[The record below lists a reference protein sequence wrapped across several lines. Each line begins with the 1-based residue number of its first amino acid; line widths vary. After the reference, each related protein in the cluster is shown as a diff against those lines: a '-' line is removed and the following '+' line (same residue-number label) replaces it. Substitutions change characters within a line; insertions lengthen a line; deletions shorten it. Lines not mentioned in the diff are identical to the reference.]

1 MHRNRFYSVFAIL
14 ALTFAI
20 GHAASPARA
29 QQGQGQQAQQGQQGQ
44 AAEIERLRRELEL
57 ARQQQPGQPLLVVPS
72 VQPPPAAPRIDPELP
87 MAELLPLL
95 QRVERASGKR
105 FLVDRRLGSKIYLGT
120 VDPDDVT
127 YPALLAI
134 LRINGFAAFESEGY
148 VNIVPDANIR
158 FHETRIAQTDDA
170 SIPAEE
176 FVTRVLAP
184 KNIQAT
190 VLVPILRPLMPQS
203 AHLAAH
209 LTPTNSSAGPLCE
222 RPTNHRDRS
231 PLDAIAASEPVT
243 RPMRGRRII
252 DSCESRTSRPAGTST
267 AARPKSDTCSKD

>member
-1 MHRNRFYSVFAIL
+1 MQPNRLLSAFATLVLVFAV
-14 ALTFAI
+14 
-20 GHAASPARA
+20 GNDAAGQPR
-29 QQGQGQQAQQGQQGQ
+29 QGQQGQQQDQ

-72 VQPPPAAPRIDPELP
+72 AQPPPAAPRIDPELP

-105 FLVDRRLGSKIYLGT
+105 FIVDRRLGSRIYLGP
-120 VDPDDVT
+120 VDPNDVT
-127 YPALLAI
+127 YPELLAI

-158 FHETRIAQTDDA
+158 FHETRIVQTDDA

-190 VLVPILRPLMPQS
+190 MLVPILRPLMPQS

-209 LTPTNSSAGPLCE
+209 SDSNQLILM
-222 RPTNHRDRS
+222 DRYANVQRITAIVRS
-231 PLDAIAASEPVT
+231 LDVPPV
-243 RPMRGRRII
+243 RQNQ
-252 DSCESRTSRPAGTST
+252 
-267 AARPKSDTCSKD
+267 

>member
-1 MHRNRFYSVFAIL
+1 MQSNRLLSAVAVLVLI
-14 ALTFAI
+14 FAI
-20 GHAASPARA
+20 GDAAA
-29 QQGQGQQAQQGQQGQ
+29 QVRQGQQGQQGQQDQ
-44 AAEIERLRRELEL
+44 AAEIERLRRELEQ

-72 VQPPPAAPRIDPELP
+72 AQPPPVTPRIDPELP
-87 MAELLPLL
+87 MADLLPLL
-95 QRVERASGKR
+95 QRVERASSKR
-105 FLVDRRLGSKIYLGT
+105 FLVDRRLGSKIYLGP
-120 VDPDDVT
+120 VNPNDVT

-190 VLVPILRPLMPQS
+190 MLVPILRPLMPQS

-209 LTPTNSSAGPLCE
+209 SDSNQLILMDRYANVQRITAIVRSLDVPSP
-222 RPTNHRDRS
+222 RPNQ
-231 PLDAIAASEPVT
+231 
-243 RPMRGRRII
+243 
-252 DSCESRTSRPAGTST
+252 
-267 AARPKSDTCSKD
+267 

>member
-1 MHRNRFYSVFAIL
+1 MQSNRLLSAFAAL
-14 ALTFAI
+14 ALIFAI
-20 GHAASPARA
+20 GDDAAAQAR
-29 QQGQGQQAQQGQQGQ
+29 QGQQGQQDQ

-72 VQPPPAAPRIDPELP
+72 AQPPPAAPRIDPELP

-105 FLVDRRLGSKIYLGT
+105 FLVDRRLGSRIYLGT
-120 VDPDDVT
+120 VDPNDVT

-158 FHETRIAQTDDA
+158 FHETRIVQTDDA

-190 VLVPILRPLMPQS
+190 MLVPILRPLMPQS

-209 LTPTNSSAGPLCE
+209 SDSNQLILMDRYANVQRITAIVRSLDVPSP
-222 RPTNHRDRS
+222 RPNQ
-231 PLDAIAASEPVT
+231 
-243 RPMRGRRII
+243 
-252 DSCESRTSRPAGTST
+252 
-267 AARPKSDTCSKD
+267 

>member
-1 MHRNRFYSVFAIL
+1 MQPNRLLSAFA
-14 ALTFAI
+14 ALVLIFAI
-20 GHAASPARA
+20 GNDAAAQAR
-29 QQGQGQQAQQGQQGQ
+29 QGQQGQQDQ

-72 VQPPPAAPRIDPELP
+72 AQPPPAAPRIDPELP

-105 FLVDRRLGSKIYLGT
+105 FLVDRRLGSRIYLGT
-120 VDPDDVT
+120 VDPNDVT

-148 VNIVPDANIR
+148 INIVPDANIR
-158 FHETRIAQTDDA
+158 FHETRIVQTDDA

-190 VLVPILRPLMPQS
+190 MLVPILRPLMPQS

-209 LTPTNSSAGPLCE
+209 SDSNQLILMDRYANIQRITAIVRSLDVPSQ
-222 RPTNHRDRS
+222 RPNQ
-231 PLDAIAASEPVT
+231 
-243 RPMRGRRII
+243 
-252 DSCESRTSRPAGTST
+252 
-267 AARPKSDTCSKD
+267 